1 MDLLTLTLLFAAGS
15 FLLKTGEQRRRI
27 ALLGHHLSG
36 FQIEKLMEQLNASYL
51 RALDEKDP
59 QRQQQIWSLQSTT
72 EQTLAQQFARFAESF
87 SHNDA
92 ASTWINHNPLPHA
105 HRWLPAAL
113 APGFDA
119 RALMQL
125 HAQGIAR
132 VVANPQQW
140 PVRER
145 ARTLLAEL
153 YLMQHSCHWF
163 CRSHALASARLLARH
178 KTAYAQVLQAVSPA
192 TREGYQALTGV
203 RATLP

>member
-1 MDLLTLTLLFAAGS
+1 MDVLTLALLFAVGS
-15 FLLKTGEQRRRI
+15 FLLKTREQRQRI
-27 ALLGHHLSG
+27 TLLGTHLAQ
-36 FQIEKLMEQLNASYL
+36 FQIEKLMERLNDGYL
-51 RALDEKDP
+51 RALDEPDE
-59 QRQQQIWSLQSTT
+59 QRQQQIWSLHTAT
-72 EQTLAQQFARFAESF
+72 EEALAQQFERFAQAF
-87 SHNDA
+87 SQADA
-92 ASTWINHNPLPHA
+92 SSTWVNRNPLPQA
-105 HRWLPAAL
+105 HRWLPAWL

-163 CRSHALASARLLARH
+163 CRSHSLASARLLARH
-178 KTAYAQVLQAVSPA
+178 KTSYAQVLQAVSPA

-203 RATLP
+203 RAPLP

>member
-15 FLLKTGEQRRRI
+15 FLLKTAEQRRRI
-27 ALLGHHLSG
+27 ALLGRHLAD
-36 FQIEKLMEQLNASYL
+36 FQIEKLMERLNASYL

-59 QRQQQIWSLQSTT
+59 QRQQQIWSLQSSA
-72 EQTLAQQFARFAESF
+72 EQDLAQQFARFADSF
-87 SHNDA
+87 SRNDA
-92 ASTWINHNPLPHA
+92 TSTWINRNPLPHA

-125 HAQGIAR
+125 HAQGIAAT
-132 VVANPQQW
+132 VAN
-140 PVRER
+140 REGLDERSR

-163 CRSHALASARLLARH
+163 CRSHGLASARLRARH
-178 KTAYAQVLQAVSPA
+178 NTSHAQALQAVSPS
-192 TREGYQALTGV
+192 TRRSYAELTGALTEN
-203 RATLP
+203 P

>member
-59 QRQQQIWSLQSTT
+59 QRQQQIWSLQSAT
-72 EQTLAQQFARFAESF
+72 EQTLAQQFARFAEAF
-87 SHNDA
+87 AQCDA
-92 ASTWINHNPLPHA
+92 ASTWINRNPLPHA
-105 HRWLPAAL
+105 HRWLPAVL

-119 RALMQL
+119 RSLMQM
-125 HAQGIAR
+125 HARGIAAT
-132 VVANPQQW
+132 VANGDALDER
-140 PVRER
+140 VR

-163 CRSHALASARLLARH
+163 CRSRGLASARLLARH
-178 KTAYAQVLQAVSPA
+178 RTTHEQALQLVSEA
-192 TREGYQALTGV
+192 TRSAYLELTGV
-203 RATLP
+203 RPAP

>member
-15 FLLKTGEQRRRI
+15 FLLKTSEQRRRI
-27 ALLGHHLSG
+27 ALLGRHLAD
-36 FQIEKLMEQLNASYL
+36 FQIEKLMERLNASYL

-59 QRQQQIWSLQSTT
+59 QRQQQIWSLQSSA
-72 EQTLAQQFARFAESF
+72 EQDLAQQFARFAESF

-92 ASTWINHNPLPHA
+92 ASTWVNRNPLPYA

-125 HAQGIAR
+125 HAQGIAAT
-132 VVANPQQW
+132 VAN
-140 PVRER
+140 RDGLDERSR

-163 CRSHALASARLLARH
+163 CRSRGLASARLLARH
-178 KTAYAQVLQAVSPA
+178 NTSHEQALQAVSPS
-192 TREGYQALTGV
+192 TRRSYAELTS
-203 RATLP
+203 APTENP